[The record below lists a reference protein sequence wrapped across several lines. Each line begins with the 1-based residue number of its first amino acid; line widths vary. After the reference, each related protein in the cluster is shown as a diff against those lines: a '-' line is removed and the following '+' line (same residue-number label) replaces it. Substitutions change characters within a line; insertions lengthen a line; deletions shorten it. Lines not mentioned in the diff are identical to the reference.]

1 LREDYPGML
10 QTKTLLELGKLM
22 DASCTSLHILMV
34 TITAELTLVLVVPTK
49 KNSPISASMI
59 FTLESNSV
67 VKQDHKFLALLE
79 TAKVS
84 VWSGKE

>member
-1 LREDYPGML
+1 ML

-49 KNSPISASMI
+49 KNSPISVSMI
-59 FTLESNSV
+59 FT
-67 VKQDHKFLALLE
+67 
-79 TAKVS
+79 
-84 VWSGKE
+84 